1 MNMKKIISSTLMASM
16 LLGSSVCSVM
26 ALEENSVDKGESK
39 IVAEVFD
46 YGESVTSVVVD
57 LGSVISADELKED
70 AFEVFAK
77 NEEPEACI
85 GISTGKTYYEGSRNI
100 TNMYVNSTSIPD
112 GEADAEGQYVV
123 IELKYGWKEYVDGVL
138 TTVKQSN
145 TCDYDIVM
153 KDGAFSIFESLNVL
167 LDMHY
172 TITSNQNLGNL
183 KQVDQILLTN
193 DDVYRPIAGQF
204 SAGKSNG
211 LTYRLYEP
219 TLGEGERPLIVWFH
233 GSGEGGLSNITH
245 ILCNK
250 GGVGFATEEA
260 QEIFGGAY
268 VLAPE
273 TPDNWTFAG
282 KDYTEQ
288 AIALIQDVIDN
299 NNIDPNRVV
308 IAGCSAGGYMTWQT
322 LLAAPDMFAAAVPIC
337 APGIYTTEDFEAI
350 KDVPIWMVH
359 SKDDTTVDV
368 EYSYANYYLLKELGA
383 DVTLTLYDHVI
394 GYDEGSDLI
403 HTYSGHWSWVYALN
417 NDPTNDKGQSLFEWI
432 AEQTLAND
440 EDTVVNPDENEPVV
454 KPDEK
459 DPVEINPSN
468 NVTQQPSG
476 DQPTDVDNN
485 QTVSVPN
492 TGDHLNVVLPVTLL
506 VLSAAIGYVVLRKR
520 KEC

>member
-1 MNMKKIISSTLMASM
+1 MNMKKIISSTLIASM

-85 GISTGKTYYEGSRNI
+85 GISTGKTYYEGSRDI

-183 KQVDQILLTN
+183 KQGDQILLTN

-368 EYSYANYYLLKELGA
+368 EYSYANYYLLKELGD
-383 DVTLTLYDHVI
+383 DVTLTLYDH
-394 GYDEGSDLI
+394 YL
-403 HTYSGHWSWVYALN
+403 
-417 NDPTNDKGQSLFEWI
+417 
-432 AEQTLAND
+432 
-440 EDTVVNPDENEPVV
+440 
-454 KPDEK
+454 
-459 DPVEINPSN
+459 
-468 NVTQQPSG
+468 
-476 DQPTDVDNN
+476 
-485 QTVSVPN
+485 
-492 TGDHLNVVLPVTLL
+492 TGN
-506 VLSAAIGYVVLRKR
+506 
-520 KEC
+520 

>member
-1 MNMKKIISSTLMASM
+1 M
-16 LLGSSVCSVM
+16 
-26 ALEENSVDKGESK
+26 EE
-39 IVAEVFD
+39 
-46 YGESVTSVVVD
+46 
-57 LGSVISADELKED
+57 LQD

-123 IELKYGWKEYVDGVL
+123 IELKYG
-138 TTVKQSN
+138 
-145 TCDYDIVM
+145 
-153 KDGAFSIFESLNVL
+153 
-167 LDMHY
+167 
-172 TITSNQNLGNL
+172 SNQNLGNL
-183 KQVDQILLTN
+183 KQGDQILLTN

-322 LLAAPDMFAAAVPIC
+322 LLAANLC
-337 APGIYTTEDFEAI
+337 T
-350 KDVPIWMVH
+350 W
-359 SKDDTTVDV
+359 
-368 EYSYANYYLLKELGA
+368 N
-383 DVTLTLYDHVI
+383 LY
-394 GYDEGSDLI
+394 
-403 HTYSGHWSWVYALN
+403 N
-417 NDPTNDKGQSLFEWI
+417 
-432 AEQTLAND
+432 
-440 EDTVVNPDENEPVV
+440 
-454 KPDEK
+454 
-459 DPVEINPSN
+459 
-468 NVTQQPSG
+468 
-476 DQPTDVDNN
+476 
-485 QTVSVPN
+485 
-492 TGDHLNVVLPVTLL
+492 
-506 VLSAAIGYVVLRKR
+506 
-520 KEC
+520 